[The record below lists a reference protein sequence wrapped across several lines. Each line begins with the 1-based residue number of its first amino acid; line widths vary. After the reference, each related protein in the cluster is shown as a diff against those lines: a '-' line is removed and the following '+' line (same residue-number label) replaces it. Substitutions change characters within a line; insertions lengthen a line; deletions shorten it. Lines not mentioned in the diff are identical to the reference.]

1 MDKHGFIRKYAEK
14 MHTKIYQTEKFI
26 NKLEDLIVELVKSGE
41 TINFHSFCEIG
52 VKNVKDKIGTNPQ
65 NSELITIR

>member
-1 MDKHGFIRKYAEK
+1 M
-14 MHTKIYQTEKFI
+14 
-26 NKLEDLIVELVKSGE
+26 EDLIIELLKSGE
-41 TINFHSFCEIG
+41 TINFHSLCEIG